1 MLTKKDSFRGFFIL
15 ALFQALSYGCETDL
29 EKVKLVTDHSKLPVE
44 SSEALEILY
53 SDSARVKLKMTAPVL
68 NRYHG
73 ERPYTELPKG
83 VRVEFYDDTLK
94 IISVLTAGY
103 AIRYD
108 TESMMEAKTNVVVIN
123 QKGEKLNTEHLIWN
137 ERAAKIYSEAA
148 VKITTP
154 DKVILGDGFE
164 ANQDFTNYRI
174 FKIKGT
180 ININKDEYTQNP

>member
-1 MLTKKDSFRGFFIL
+1 MFTKKDSIRGFFIL
-15 ALFQALSYGCETDL
+15 ALLQALLTGCENDL
-29 EKVKLVTDHSKLPVE
+29 AKVKLVSDHSKLPVE
-44 SSEALEILY
+44 SSEKLEILY

-68 NRYHG
+68 NRYHT
-73 ERPYTELPKG
+73 EKPYTELPKG
-83 VRVEFYDDTLK
+83 VHVEFYDDSLK
-94 IISVLTAGY
+94 VISVLTAGY

-108 TESMMEAKTNVVVIN
+108 SESLMEAKTNVVVVN

-137 ERAAKIYSEAA
+137 ERSAKIYSDAF
-148 VKITTP
+148 VRITTA
-154 DKVILGDGFE
+154 DKVIFGNGFE